1 MKSLGN
7 FITSLDWTSLY
18 RLSSCQD
25 KYDLFYNLLMLGLDT
40 FLPKKKIK
48 IHCRDKPWITP
59 ELKRLI
65 SDRQKALAAGDRDLF
80 KRLRNII
87 NRAIKDA
94 KVSYFET
101 QVNQIKTADP
111 TKWWKAVKN
120 LAGYTPDRNVYSV
133 IIGDRILEGIEL
145 VNAINQAFVDVNK
158 LMPPISDLDKV
169 AGELPRELYIPVA
182 SVQRRLE
189 EVKSFK
195 APGPDSIPNWLLKR
209 FSMALATPAAS
220 IFNASISQ
228 ALVPLQWK
236 VVDVIPIPK
245 TNPVEDL
252 NNDFR
257 PISLTATLSKILES
271 FHAEWI
277 LDSVYHKLD
286 PRQFGALAGSSSV
299 DALISLLHSLY
310 ADTDGNGKTVRVFL
324 LDFSKA
330 FDRINYKILIS
341 KMRKLDINE
350 SITNWVIDFL
360 SGRKQRVKI
369 SGVFS
374 DWLPVNGGVPQGT
387 VLGPI
392 LFFSYGKRS
401 GRRPR

>member
-25 KYDLFYNLLMLGLDT
+25 KYDRFYNLLMLGLDT

-48 IHCRDKPWITP
+48 IHCRDKLWITP

-65 SDRQKALAAGDRDLF
+65 SDTQKALAAGDRDLF
-80 KRLRNII
+80 KRLRNIV

-94 KVSYFET
+94 QVSYFET

-120 LAGYTPDRNVYSV
+120 LAGYTPDKNVYSV
-133 IIGDRILEGIEL
+133 IIGDRILEGIDL
-145 VNAINQAFVDVNK
+145 ANAINEAFVDVNK

-169 AGELPRELYIPVA
+169 AGELPRELYIPA
-182 SVQRRLE
+182 ALVQRRLE

-195 APGPDSIPNWLLKR
+195 ASGPDSIPNWLLKR
-209 FSMALATPAAS
+209 FSMELATPVAS

-228 ALVPLQWK
+228 ALLPLQWK
-236 VVDVIPIPK
+236 VADVIPIPK

-257 PISLTATLSKILES
+257 PISLIATLSKILES
-271 FHAEWI
+271 FYAE
-277 LDSVYHKLD
+277 
-286 PRQFGALAGSSSV
+286 
-299 DALISLLHSLY
+299 
-310 ADTDGNGKTVRVFL
+310 
-324 LDFSKA
+324 
-330 FDRINYKILIS
+330 
-341 KMRKLDINE
+341 
-350 SITNWVIDFL
+350 
-360 SGRKQRVKI
+360 
-369 SGVFS
+369 
-374 DWLPVNGGVPQGT
+374 
-387 VLGPI
+387 
-392 LFFSYGKRS
+392 
-401 GRRPR
+401 

>member
-1 MKSLGN
+1 
-7 FITSLDWTSLY
+7 
-18 RLSSCQD
+18 
-25 KYDLFYNLLMLGLDT
+25 MLGLDT

-48 IHCRDKPWITP
+48 IHCRDKPWINP

-94 KVSYFET
+94 KVSYFES
-101 QVNQIKTADP
+101 QVNHIKTADP

-120 LAGYTPDRNVYSV
+120 LAGYTPDKNVYSV

-145 VNAINQAFVDVNK
+145 ASAINEAFVDVNK

-195 APGPDSIPNWLLKR
+195 ALGPDSIPNWLLKR
-209 FSMALATPAAS
+209 FSMELATPVAS

-236 VVDVIPIPK
+236 VADVIPIPK

-252 NNDFR
+252 KNDFR
-257 PISLTATLSKILES
+257 PISFTATLSKILES
-271 FHAEWI
+271 FYAEWI
-277 LDSVYHKLD
+277 LDSIYHKLD

-330 FDRINYKILIS
+330 FDRIN
-341 KMRKLDINE
+341 
-350 SITNWVIDFL
+350 
-360 SGRKQRVKI
+360 
-369 SGVFS
+369 
-374 DWLPVNGGVPQGT
+374 
-387 VLGPI
+387 
-392 LFFSYGKRS
+392 
-401 GRRPR
+401 